1 MFWRTDMFS
10 DEWNERWVSQP
21 INIMRLES
29 ESVTVKAKYIGYYTS
44 ILAITYKAKLL
55 FPLEKEIATHSSILA

>member
-1 MFWRTDMFS
+1 M
-10 DEWNERWVSQP
+10 Q
-21 INIMRLES
+21 LES